1 MPPVPADLIEKLVQI
16 EPKARLGGAWSEE
29 ADALD
34 PIILKG
40 PKLLEPRTLGHA
52 ALRAHPFFD
61 GLPATEL
68 YKVRVTNRSSLLS
81 RTNQR
86 PCNHTAA
93 PSASALLQCP
103 STLSLSL

>member
-68 YKVRVTNRSSLLS
+68 YKVRVTNRS
-81 RTNQR
+81 
-86 PCNHTAA
+86 PCYHTALPP
-93 PSASALLQCP
+93 PSACTLLQCP
-103 STLSLSL
+103 STHTLSPSL